1 MDRNT
6 FAALIAMIRRIP
18 KGDSATVDVGTVT
31 SGGEPKVT
39 NSGDNKNAVFD
50 FVIPAVL
57 ITDDSNGNVT
67 IN

>member
-31 SGGEPKVT
+31 SGGEPNVT